1 MNPTPRLPA
10 VTDTQKRF
18 PQFQQILIEKR
29 ANFVGRDFIFT
40 AIADFLQKSDRG
52 YFTIVGAPGSGKS
65 AILAKYVTETPHTA
79 YYNAQVEGK
88 NQADLFLT
96 MICHQLMEIGKRE
109 WKIENKNMV
118 IPDNVAEGSWFLSL
132 LLQKISDK
140 LTSEQRLII
149 AIDGLDTVNINSK
162 TLGANLF
169 FLPRYLPKNVYF
181 ILTRRPFLREK
192 SGLLIE
198 TPYKVL
204 DLGNYSEQNRA
215 DVQIYIQHY
224 LQCSGINDQ
233 RLVIK
238 AHNISIYSSLLN
250 EHKNKIKYCLSA
262 HSISYNE
269 FIETL
274 TAQSENN
281 FMYLSQVLHA
291 IAQGFYSHPFQYPSL
306 PPDLE
311 VYYKKHWQ
319 KIKGEKLSA
328 VELKVLK
335 VLIEQDQL
343 ISVATL
349 SHQTNEDDYD
359 IEQVLEN
366 WIEFLQLQPI
376 GGDVGYRFY
385 HTSFR
390 DWLNNHAEIEL

>member
-10 VTDTQKRF
+10 VTDTKKRF
-18 PQFQQILIEKR
+18 PQFQEILIEKR

-96 MICHQLMEIGKRE
+96 MICHQLMEIGNRE
-109 WKIENKNMV
+109 WGIDNKNMV

-140 LTSEQRLII
+140 LTSNQRLII
-149 AIDGLDTVNINSK
+149 AIDGLDAVEINSQS
-162 TLGANLF
+162 LGSNLF
-169 FLPRYLPKNVYF
+169 YLPRYLPQNIYF
-181 ILTRRPFLREK
+181 VLARRPFLKEK

-198 TPYKVL
+198 TPYKIL
-204 DLGNYSEQNRA
+204 DLDNYSVQNQT
-215 DVQIYIQHY
+215 DVQTYIQSY
-224 LQCSGINDQ
+224 LQSSGVNNEE
-233 RLVIK
+233 LGK
-238 AHNISIYSSLLN
+238 NAHNLSIHSPLLN
-250 EHKNKIKYCLSA
+250 KYRKNIKYCLSA
-262 HSISYNE
+262 HSISYTE

-274 TAQSENN
+274 TVQSEDN
-281 FMYLSQVLHA
+281 FMYLSQILPA
-291 IAQGFYSHPFQYPSL
+291 IAQGFYSHPFRYPSL

-319 KIKGEKLSA
+319 KIKGEELSA
-328 VELKVLK
+328 VELNVLK
-335 VLIEQDQL
+335 VLIERDQL

-390 DWLNNHAEIEL
+390 DWLNNHAETE